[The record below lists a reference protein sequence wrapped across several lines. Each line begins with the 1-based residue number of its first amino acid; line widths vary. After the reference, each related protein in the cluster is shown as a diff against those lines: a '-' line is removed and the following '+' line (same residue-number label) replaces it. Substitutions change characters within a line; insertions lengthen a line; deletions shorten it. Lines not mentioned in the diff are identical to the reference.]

1 MSAFTVAAFRKAART
16 PLLRA
21 LLLSAALHLA
31 LLGLVQVVPVSYEAA
46 VTVLQVR
53 LPEQG
58 AAESAATPVVTEQEG
73 QAVAGLPPATRQMS
87 PVLAE
92 PPLPQPVTQA
102 TGTSEPAQVAAKA
115 ESPAAVLSLPSP
127 VDLRWYDAREVDS
140 HPRALSHIEPV
151 YPETA
156 RRRGQTGWVKL
167 RLMIDEYGKV
177 KEAEVV
183 EASPAGVFDA
193 ATLQAF
199 EQARFEPARKQGRP
213 VRYEGYFRVMFELD

>member
-1 MSAFTVAAFRKAART
+1 MSSPLDSALQKAIRT
-16 PLLRA
+16 PLSRA

-31 LLGLVQVVPVSYEAA
+31 LLGLIQVAPVSYEAA
-46 VTVLQVR
+46 VTVLQVN
-53 LPEQG
+53 LPEPG
-58 AAESAATPVVTEQEG
+58 AAESSAITAPAPAAREPIET
-73 QAVAGLPPATRQMS
+73 VAEPSPPARQAS
-87 PVLAE
+87 PAE
-92 PPLPQPVTQA
+92 APPVQAITQVA
-102 TGTSEPAQVAAKA
+102 AVSEPAQSSAKS
-115 ESPAAVLSLPSP
+115 EPAAVLSLPSP
-127 VDLRWYDAREVDS
+127 VDLHWYGAREVDS
-140 HPRALSHIEPV
+140 HPKALSRIEPV
-151 YPETA
+151 YPEAA

-183 EASPAGVFDA
+183 EASPTGVFDA